1 MLPNIK
7 NLPAAEKR
15 KTAAWQITFHT
26 YFLLA
31 AVLRNQGRRFPFARR
46 RISGTEGAAMLI
58 RLAFRQNNFLKK
70 ACAQQG
76 AASATSMNYTI

>member
-31 AVLRNQGRRFPFARR
+31 AVLRNQGRRSYFYLKESDARTGGPR
-46 RISGTEGAAMLI
+46 REPP
-58 RLAFRQNNFLKK
+58 
-70 ACAQQG
+70 
-76 AASATSMNYTI
+76 